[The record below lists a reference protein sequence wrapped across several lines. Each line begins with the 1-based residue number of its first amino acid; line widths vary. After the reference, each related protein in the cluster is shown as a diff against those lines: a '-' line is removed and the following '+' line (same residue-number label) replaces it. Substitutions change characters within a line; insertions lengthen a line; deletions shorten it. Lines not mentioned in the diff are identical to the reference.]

1 MSGHLSGQRT
11 LAAGARVR
19 HAGQV
24 STLIPHGQPLHLDVP
39 DSLVST
45 PVAGV
50 RRVTIP
56 DPSVIGG
63 NSLAIGDGT
72 GSPAL
77 TLDKL
82 GTGTDSINMRNV
94 GDLRG
99 RLRLDASENV
109 VISVHD
115 ADEVELG
122 SITLNNSTGAITCSK
137 GLTITTGGLTVS
149 AGNVAVSAGSVTA
162 QAGLVAT
169 TGGVTATAGG
179 VTITAGGLSLV
190 AGNAVLTSGVRLQ
203 ANLPSAADDAA
214 AAALS
219 PAVPIGGLYHTAGAV
234 KQRLA

>member
-1 MSGHLSGQRT
+1 LRRARGSGT
-11 LAAGARVR
+11 LDR
-19 HAGQV
+19 V

-45 PVAGV
+45 PVNGV

-56 DPSVIGG
+56 DPSVVGG
-63 NSLAIGDGT
+63 NSLEIGDGT

-214 AAALS
+214 AALLN
-219 PAVPIGGLYHTAGAV
+219 PVVPIGGLYHTAGAV

>member
-1 MSGHLSGQRT
+1 MRRARGSGT
-11 LAAGARVR
+11 LGR
-19 HAGQV
+19 V
-24 STLIPHGQPLHLDVP
+24 STQIPHGQPFHLEVP
-39 DSLVST
+39 DDFIT
-45 PVAGV
+45 APTAGV
-50 RRVTIP
+50 RKVTIP
-56 DPSVIGG
+56 DPSVVGG

-72 GSPAL
+72 GSPAV

-82 GTGTDSINMRNV
+82 GGGTDSINMRNV

-122 SITLNNSTGAITCSK
+122 SITLNNSTGAVTFSK
-137 GLTITTGGLTVS
+137 GLTVTSGGLSVAAGGASVTGGIRAETAGLTV
-149 AGNVAVSAGSVTA
+149 V
-162 QAGLVAT
+162 
-169 TGGVTATAGG
+169 
-179 VTITAGGLSLV
+179 AGGLSV
-190 AGNAVLTSGVRLQ
+190 MAGNAVLTSGVRLQ

>member
-1 MSGHLSGQRT
+1 MRRARGSGT
-11 LAAGARVR
+11 LGR
-19 HAGQV
+19 V
-24 STLIPHGQPLHLDVP
+24 STQIPHGQPFHLEVP
-39 DSLVST
+39 DDFIT
-45 PVAGV
+45 APTAGV
-50 RRVTIP
+50 RKVTIP
-56 DPSVIGG
+56 DPSVVDG
-63 NSLAIGDGT
+63 NSLAVGDGT

-77 TLDKL
+77 TLNKI
-82 GTGTDSINMRNV
+82 GTGTDSINLQNV

-122 SITLNNSTGAITCSK
+122 SITLNNATGAITCSK
-137 GLTITTGGLTVS
+137 GVTITTGGVTV
-149 AGNVAVSAGSVTA
+149 
-162 QAGLVAT
+162 
-169 TGGVTATAGG
+169 TAGG

-219 PAVPIGGLYHTAGAV
+219 PTVPIGGLYHTAGAV

>member
-1 MSGHLSGQRT
+1 LRRARGSGT
-11 LAAGARVR
+11 LGR
-19 HAGQV
+19 V
-24 STLIPHGQPLHLDVP
+24 STQIPHGQPFHLEVP
-39 DSLVST
+39 DDFIT
-45 PVAGV
+45 APTAGV
-50 RRVTIP
+50 RKVTIP
-56 DPSVIGG
+56 DPSVVGG

-72 GSPAL
+72 GSPAV

-82 GTGTDSINMRNV
+82 GGGTDSINMRNV

-122 SITLNNSTGAITCSK
+122 SITLNNSTGAVTFSK
-137 GLTITTGGLTVS
+137 GLTVTSGGLSVAAGGASVTGGIRAETAGLTV
-149 AGNVAVSAGSVTA
+149 V
-162 QAGLVAT
+162 
-169 TGGVTATAGG
+169 
-179 VTITAGGLSLV
+179 AGGLSV
-190 AGNAVLTSGVRLQ
+190 MAGNAVLTSGVRLQ